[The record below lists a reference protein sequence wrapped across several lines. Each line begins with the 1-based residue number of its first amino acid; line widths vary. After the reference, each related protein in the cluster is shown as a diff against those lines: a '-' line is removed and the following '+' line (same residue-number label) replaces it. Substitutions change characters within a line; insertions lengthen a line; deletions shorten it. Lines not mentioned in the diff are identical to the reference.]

1 MNVRADNI
9 VMPITRSEQSILGG
23 LYANAYMT
31 FGGRSPKDSRVNV
44 ATY

>member
-1 MNVRADNI
+1 MRIARGE
-9 VMPITRSEQSILGG
+9 PGILGG

-31 FGGRSPKDSRVNV
+31 FGGRSRKDSLVNV